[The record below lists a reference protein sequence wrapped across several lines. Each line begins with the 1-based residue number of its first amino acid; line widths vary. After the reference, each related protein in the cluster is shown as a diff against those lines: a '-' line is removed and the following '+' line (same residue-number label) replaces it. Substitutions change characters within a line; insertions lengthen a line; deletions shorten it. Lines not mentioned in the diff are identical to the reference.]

1 MCFFIW
7 FFHYVI
13 TCFLGVSTIIPPFQ
27 LPRNGASNQSSS
39 WPPSLLASQPLN
51 VEHPP
56 PNQNPP
62 GGLSKLGG
70 FQISKRFINGGLIWC
85 SSQIHVSWEDMLG
98 IYVVSTYICR
108 YKPFPFISYAMTNF
122 RFSGAFQQVSW
133 KSDQGHWSRWR
144 WEDGE
149 SANSRCQ
156 GVGYLQSFH

>member
-1 MCFFIW
+1 MQCTLIVIMYIICVSLSDFFSLCHNL
-7 FFHYVI
+7 FFEK
-13 TCFLGVSTIIPPFQ
+13 FSTIIPSFQ

-39 WPPSLLASQPLN
+39 WPPSLLASRPLN

-70 FQISKRFINGGLIWC
+70 FQISKRFINDGLIWC

-98 IYVVSTYICR
+98 IYVVSTYMCR

-122 RFSGAFQQVSW
+122 SFSGAFQQVSW

-144 WEDGE
+144 V
-149 SANSRCQ
+149 C
-156 GVGYLQSFH
+156 